1 MMQAIQKIHHIS
13 AIVGDPQTTADFYRN
28 VLGLRLIKKTVNF
41 DDPTTYHLYFGT
53 DSLDDGLVMTFFNWP
68 NRHTGRVGSG
78 QVGRIA
84 FRIPKGSL
92 DHWKATLAARRLD
105 VTETNLFARPTL
117 EFSDRHGLAL
127 ALVES
132 NERRETPA
140 IMSFHGAVLLSEDP
154 LKTHTTLQTLG
165 IKTMHETNDMTRYTL
180 AGVEGHEL
188 IVPHTPLPHGR
199 FGVGTVHH
207 IAFYAEDEATQLAW
221 QYELM
226 SKGYAVTEQKD
237 RDYFKAIYFVEP
249 GGVVFEIA
257 TAGPGFTVDESAK
270 TLGSQ
275 LKLPKQYEHQRD
287 EIMLHLPKFT

>member
-1 MMQAIQKIHHIS
+1 MQGIQKIHHIS
-13 AIVGDPQTTADFYRN
+13 AIVGDPQTTADFYRH

-41 DDPTTYHLYFGT
+41 DDPHTYHLYFST
-53 DSLDDGLVMTFFNWP
+53 PSDDDGMVMTFFNWP
-68 NRHTGRVGSG
+68 NRYVGRIGSG
-78 QVGRIA
+78 QIGTIA

-92 DHWKATLAARRLD
+92 AHWKATLAARRLD
-105 VTETNLFARPTL
+105 VTETTLFARPTL

-132 NERRETPA
+132 EEERATPA
-140 IMSFHGAVLLSEDP
+140 ITGFHGAVLLSEDP
-154 LKTHTTLQTLG
+154 LKTHITLQTLG
-165 IKTMHETNDMTRYTL
+165 ITAMHETDDMTRYTL
-180 AGVEGHEL
+180 ASIERHEL
-188 IVPHTPLPHGR
+188 IIPHTPLARGR

-207 IAFYAEDEATQLAW
+207 IAFYAEDETTQLAW
-221 QYELM
+221 QQNLM
-226 SKGYAVTEQKD
+226 NRGFAVTEQKD

-257 TAGPGFTVDESAK
+257 TAGPGFTVDEPAE

-275 LKLPKQYEHQRD
+275 LKLPNQYEHQRD